1 MGIVIVLDVT
11 KYFFTYSP
19 AHWGWHQWVARPPQ
33 VRWPA
38 RPHLLGVAPVQ
49 CAVAVSSN
57 ICIIGVCTQE
67 LWFQI
72 KGSLQFGLLSVFNR
86 KIVFG
91 GQEWNSFLFR
101 YKCIFGVCSFVCQ
114 RWTIHFRNMIFA
126 TILFGKI
133 KKLFLFQS
141 TPYRKGFLLQTFLSS
156 ASASSC
162 SGTSHWDLVD
172 THL

>member
-1 MGIVIVLDVT
+1 MWQNISSPSPPPTEVDISEWRDPLKFVDQPVLIC
-11 KYFFTYSP
+11 
-19 AHWGWHQWVARPPQ
+19 WVL
-33 VRWPA
+33 
-38 RPHLLGVAPVQ
+38 HLCSVQ
-49 CAVAVSSN
+49 LQRAVADAVCSN
-57 ICIIGVCTQE
+57 ICIIRVCTQE

-72 KGSLQFGLLSVFNR
+72 KGGLQFGLLSVFNR

-141 TPYRKGFLLQTFLSS
+141 TPYRKGVT
-156 ASASSC
+156 
-162 SGTSHWDLVD
+162 V
-172 THL
+172 